1 LSYFKTAF
9 WEDEWITTAEW
20 LIRDEFANSY
30 MNNMNIEAD
39 NNINIVE
46 TTPDKEKET
55 KVHILIILLWLIHS
69 IIYQGYQHV

>member
-1 LSYFKTAF
+1 LSYFKSAF
-9 WEDEWITTAEW
+9 WEDEWITTAGW

>member
-1 LSYFKTAF
+1 LSYFKTAC

-30 MNNMNIEAD
+30 MNNMNIA
-39 NNINIVE
+39 E